1 MELAAFMKL
10 LKSHRCSLSR
20 QQYLT
25 LKGQALSGDV
35 MAATKGLQKLLRR
48 RATVC

>member
-1 MELAAFMKL
+1 MELTEFMKL
-10 LKSHRCSLSR
+10 LKSHRRSLSR

-35 MAATKGLQKLLRR
+35 LAAAKGLQKLLRR
-48 RATVC
+48 RNTVC